1 MIAPNRPHGKCLER
15 EKVTSVGEVF
25 EFLPERMTRDRE
37 MGEPVTRDDG
47 FPTGHGSQFVGVSP
61 ANTITLRGLSR
72 VIKPLEI
79 FPRRE

>member
-1 MIAPNRPHGKCLER
+1 MIAPDRAKRECLER
-15 EKVTSVGEVF
+15 KEVTSVGEVF

-37 MGEPVTRDDG
+37 MGKSVARNDG

-61 ANTITLRGLSR
+61 VNTITLRGLPR